1 MSGPVNSDAL
11 ATREVSILL
20 PAHDNVCVPLV
31 RDLQEQAARLPG
43 LCYEIVVADDGSTD
57 MESIQANRAINLL
70 PHCRFIERKPNAGR
84 AAIRNFLAREAR
96 YARLLFI
103 DSDLHVCSP
112 TFLERYVQSC
122 GEVVVGGI
130 RMGGDAHRL
139 RHNLRYRYEK
149 ASEGQHDHRHR
160 SQHPDRDFSAACFLI
175 SKAVIGQCPFDEHFR
190 HYGYED
196 ALLGKSLSAHGHP
209 IAHIDNPILMDD
221 YEDNLTYVG
230 KTEEACRTLHQF
242 RLLLGDH
249 SKLVRWQERLSR
261 HRMMYPMLERAARLL
276 CPGIRR
282 QLVTGRPSVPL
293 FNAYKL
299 LYYIR
304 LCSESNSMPV
314 HIDTPSAT

>member
-1 MSGPVNSDAL
+1 MSGSANSDAL
-11 ATREVSILL
+11 VTREVSILL
-20 PAHDNVCVPLV
+20 PAHDNVCVSLV

-43 LCYEIVVADDGSTD
+43 LHYEIVVADDGSTD
-57 MESIQANRAINLL
+57 MDSIRENRAINLL
-70 PHCRFIERKPNAGR
+70 PHCRLIERKPNAGR

-103 DSDLHVCSP
+103 DSDLHVCSSH
-112 TFLERYVQSC
+112 FLERYVRAS

-130 RMGGDAHRL
+130 RMGGDALKLHQ
-139 RHNLRYRYEK
+139 NLRYRYEK
-149 ASEGQHDHRHR
+149 ASEGQHDHKHR

-175 SKAVIGQCPFDEHFR
+175 SKAVIEQCPFDEHFR

-196 ALLGKSLSAHGHP
+196 ALLGKSLSTHGYP

-249 SKLVRWQERLSR
+249 SKLIRWQERLAR
-261 HRMMYPMLERAARLL
+261 HRMLYSMAARASRLL

-282 QLVTGRPSVPL
+282 RLVTGSPSVSL

-304 LCSESNSMPV
+304 LCTGDEAQAHHS
-314 HIDTPSAT
+314 H